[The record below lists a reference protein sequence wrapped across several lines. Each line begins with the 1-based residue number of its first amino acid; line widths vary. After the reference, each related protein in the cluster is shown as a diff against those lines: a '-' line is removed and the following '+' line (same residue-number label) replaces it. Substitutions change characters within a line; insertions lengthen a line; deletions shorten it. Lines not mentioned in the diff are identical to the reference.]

1 MSDRLKVGLVGA
13 GVFAGYHANK
23 LASHPR
29 VTFTGIMDKDTE
41 RAEKLGDVHGVRGF
55 SFEELLERSD
65 AIVIASPAQSHGSI
79 APQAL
84 QSGCHCLIEKPL
96 AATTVEAEKIVALV
110 NETGLTVQVGHQ
122 ERLVL
127 KSIGMDTIKERPISI
142 EAVRNSPYSPRGTDT
157 SVTFD
162 LMSHDIDLCTFLLGS
177 APDDV
182 EGAALPVR
190 STTPDKSFA
199 NLTYGECK
207 VFLGASRIAEASRRV
222 MKITYPSGVVEI
234 DFNAKTLTH
243 TTPFDLNTDFAG
255 DPRAKDS
262 LGSAT
267 DIFVRAILDN
277 DPVLVTAEEGLIAV
291 KTARQIDGT
300 E

>member
-1 MSDRLKVGLVGA
+1 MSERLKIGLVGA

-23 LASHPR
+23 LAGHPR
-29 VTFTGIMDKDTE
+29 VIFTGVMDKDAE
-41 RAEKLGDVHGVRGF
+41 RAEKLGGIHGVEGL
-55 SFEELLERSD
+55 SLGELLKRSD
-65 AIVIASPAQSHGSI
+65 AIVIASPAKSHGRI
-79 APQAL
+79 AVQAL
-84 QSGCHCLIEKPL
+84 QAGCHCLIEKPL
-96 AATTVEAEKIVALV
+96 AISTAEAEQIVALV
-110 NETGLTVQVGHQ
+110 TETGLTVQVGHQ

-127 KSIGMDTIKERPISI
+127 KSIGLDKVKERPVSI

-182 EGAALPVR
+182 EGAAIPVR

-207 VFLGASRIAEASRRV
+207 VFLGASRVAEGSRRV

-277 DPVLVTAEEGLIAV
+277 NPVLVTAEEGMIAV
-291 KTARQIDGT
+291 KTARLIDGT